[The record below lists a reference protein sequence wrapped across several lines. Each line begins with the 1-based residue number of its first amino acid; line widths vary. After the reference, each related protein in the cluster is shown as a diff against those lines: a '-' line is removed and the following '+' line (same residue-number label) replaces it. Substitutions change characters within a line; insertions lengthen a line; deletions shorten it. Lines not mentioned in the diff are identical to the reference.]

1 MHFCSFLTSD
11 RANFRLFSRRQRG
24 AATSHVAGGAEVARE
39 RATSV
44 TVTWDPHTERTT
56 AAPSPAL
63 SGPCDSS
70 ATPTELGTAR
80 VELDPAAAVA
90 EFNVRG
96 DQL

>member
-1 MHFCSFLTSD
+1 MHFCSFFTSD

-24 AATSHVAGGAEVARE
+24 AATSHAAGGAEVARE

-63 SGPCDSS
+63 TA

>member
-1 MHFCSFLTSD
+1 MHFCSFFTSD

-24 AATSHVAGGAEVARE
+24 AATSHLAGGAELARE

-56 AAPSPAL
+56 AAPSPATTA
-63 SGPCDSS
+63 
-70 ATPTELGTAR
+70 ATPTELATAR

>member
-11 RANFRLFSRRQRG
+11 RGNFRLFSRRQRG
-24 AATSHVAGGAEVARE
+24 AATSHVAGGAELARE

-63 SGPCDSS
+63 TA

>member
-1 MHFCSFLTSD
+1 MTSD

-63 SGPCDSS
+63 TS